1 MEALGWVRCRL
12 APLALAAVL
21 SFAPPAPL
29 AAEVAN
35 PIDPA
40 SIYVLAVAS
49 CPPWRDKIKICAPDL
64 AKFVDTAKAVMGVSA
79 DHVTILVDEN
89 ATAPAVRAAFA
100 KLKDSLPQGST
111 LIVYYIGHGMLVPA
125 RSGGGDETE
134 EALILWS
141 ASSPFAAIHAV
152 HSGMWMTGSELS
164 GLIDELP
171 AKDILVILDTC
182 NASGADDEIAPK
194 PVRFASKEIALI
206 ASSRAHEIAFADLTS
221 AAFTR
226 NLLAAIRSKPPT
238 LYEAFLTAQKE
249 TSAEAAIRCEAAATS
264 GAIDEACTP
273 QDPELFDPSG
283 LTKRIEL
290 RNE

>member
-1 MEALGWVRCRL
+1 
-12 APLALAAVL
+12 
-21 SFAPPAPL
+21 
-29 AAEVAN
+29 
-35 PIDPA
+35 
-40 SIYVLAVAS
+40 
-49 CPPWRDKIKICAPDL
+49 
-64 AKFVDTAKAVMGVSA
+64 
-79 DHVTILVDEN
+79 
-89 ATAPAVRAAFA
+89 
-100 KLKDSLPQGST
+100 
-111 LIVYYIGHGMLVPA
+111 
-125 RSGGGDETE
+125 
-134 EALILWS
+134 
-141 ASSPFAAIHAV
+141 
-152 HSGMWMTGSELS
+152 MWMTGSELS

-194 PVRFASKEIALI
+194 PARFASKEIALI

-273 QDPELFDPSG
+273 QDPELFDPLG